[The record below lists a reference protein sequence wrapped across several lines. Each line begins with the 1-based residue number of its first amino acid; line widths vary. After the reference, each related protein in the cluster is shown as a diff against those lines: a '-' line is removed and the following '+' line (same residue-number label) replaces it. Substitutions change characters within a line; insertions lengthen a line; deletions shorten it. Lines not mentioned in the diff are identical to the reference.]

1 MFTQTSTRTLA
12 QSLRKRVLGSDL
24 VDLLTG
30 PHGVDRYTELVAPT
44 WTIGEARAKVVDVR
58 RTTPRSVTLTL
69 APNESFTSAYTVK
82 AGQYVNLTVD
92 IDGRRHTR
100 CYSPA
105 NAEGGPNLELTI
117 GHHDGGLV
125 STYLYERARRGMVVG
140 LAGVGGDFV
149 LPRASGRGESC
160 SSPAE
165 AASRPSW
172 RCCARWSPRA
182 TAGEIAFV
190 HYARSPQEACYRDE
204 LADTARRVRVL
215 HGYTRSGAGDL
226 VGSLRAAA
234 SGCRDAVARRGVR
247 LRANNF
253 GRGGPAAL
261 RERATPRASCRRS
274 FEPPANPSGG
284 RITFADSGIDVIDDG
299 RSLLEQAESA
309 GLTPQNGC
317 RMGICHTC
325 TRRKTAGTVRNL
337 TTGSVSTGA
346 GRGRADLRVRPG
358 RRRRA
363 IALVPPDLEGK
374 AMSQQQDH
382 PHPRAG
388 RRIRPRARRHQ
399 RTRGGRPRRE
409 GRRLHPPRHQSP
421 ARAGSGRAR
430 PVVPAPG
437 LAAGYRDAGRRRKSW
452 TTWRSATTSCT
463 VSTTGCVTRRSP
475 ADPSSGTPLAPPI
488 SGGIRT
494 TTCTTPTPTS
504 WAWTATSATASCG

>member
-12 QSLRKRVLGSDL
+12 QSLRKRVLSSDL

-69 APNESFTSAYTVK
+69 APNAAFNQSGHHVQ

-105 NAEGGPNLELTI
+105 NAEGSPNLELTI

-125 STYLYERARRGMVVG
+125 STYLCERARRGMVVG

-149 LPRASGRGESC
+149 LPEERPRRILLVSGGSGITPVMAMLRTLV
-160 SSPAE
+160 AE
-165 AASRPSW
+165 GHPQTKGA
-172 RCCARWSPRA
+172 
-182 TAGEIAFV
+182 EIAFV

-204 LADTARRVRVL
+204 LAALKRVKVL

-226 VGSLRAAA
+226 VGSFGPEHLAAA
-234 SGCRDAVARRGVR
+234 MRSPDAVFVC
-247 LRANNF
+247 
-253 GRGGPAAL
+253 GPTTLVEAVQQHCDNVYT
-261 RERATPRASCRRS
+261 ESFVPPVFDTPV
-274 FEPPANPSGG
+274 NPSGG
-284 RITFADSGIDVIDDG
+284 RITFSDSGIDVTDDG

-337 TTGSVSTGA
+337 TTGAVSAGADEDIQICVSVPVG
-346 GRGRADLRVRPG
+346 DID
-358 RRRRA
+358 
-363 IALVPPDLEGK
+363 IAL
-374 AMSQQQDH
+374 
-382 PHPRAG
+382 
-388 RRIRPRARRHQ
+388 
-399 RTRGGRPRRE
+399 
-409 GRRLHPPRHQSP
+409 
-421 ARAGSGRAR
+421 
-430 PVVPAPG
+430 
-437 LAAGYRDAGRRRKSW
+437 
-452 TTWRSATTSCT
+452 
-463 VSTTGCVTRRSP
+463 
-475 ADPSSGTPLAPPI
+475 
-488 SGGIRT
+488 
-494 TTCTTPTPTS
+494 
-504 WAWTATSATASCG
+504 